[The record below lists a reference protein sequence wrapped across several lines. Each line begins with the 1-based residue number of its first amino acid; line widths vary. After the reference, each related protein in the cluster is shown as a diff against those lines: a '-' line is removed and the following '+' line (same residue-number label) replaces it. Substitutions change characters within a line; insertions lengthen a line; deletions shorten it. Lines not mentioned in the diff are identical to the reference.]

1 MISISLCMIVK
12 NEEEVLAR
20 CLDSV
25 KDIVDEINIVD
36 TGSTDNTVEIA
47 NRYTDRVFY
56 FEWIGDF
63 AAARNESFKYATK
76 DYILYLDADDVLLE
90 EDRKK
95 LKELKETLDISVD
108 SVSMYYNAG
117 MDEYGNITLQY
128 RRNRLV
134 KRSRNFKWKG
144 DCHQYLEVYGNI
156 INSDIAVT
164 HKKIRHSVGRNLSI
178 YQKKLERG
186 DVFSARD
193 YFYYGNELREN
204 GFYREAIE
212 NYEKNIQLKEGW
224 VEDKVYACINKADC
238 YRMIG
243 EKEKEL
249 FSLLESIKFAK
260 TPRPEICSRMGYYF
274 QREQDYQ
281 SAIFWYKLAT
291 EIEIDFNKW
300 SFSYPAYATWYPHLQ
315 LCVCYYNLQDFENAY
330 YHNEKAREFR
340 PNDER
345 ILFNKSIIEPKVN
358 LDVAHGIKQ

>member
-20 CLDSV
+20 CLDTV

-36 TGSTDNTVEIA
+36 TGSTDATVEIA
-47 NRYTDRVFY
+47 KRYTDRVFY

-90 EDRKK
+90 ADQEK
-95 LKELKETLDISVD
+95 LKNLKMTLDPSVD

-117 MDEYGNITLQY
+117 QDSYGNVTLQY

-144 DCHQYLEVYGNI
+144 DCHQYLEVYGKI

-178 YQKKLERG
+178 YQKKIDRG
-186 DVFSARD
+186 DIFTARD

-204 GFYREAIE
+204 GYYEKAIE
-212 NYEKNIQLKEGW
+212 SYNNNIQMKEGW
-224 VEDKVYACINKADC
+224 IEDKVYACLNKADC
-238 YRMIG
+238 YRFIG
-243 EKEKEL
+243 KTEEEILSL
-249 FSLLESIKFAK
+249 FESFQFSK
-260 TPRPEICSRMGYYF
+260 TPRPETCSRIGYYY
-274 QREQDYQ
+274 QRMNDYQ

-291 EIEIDFNKW
+291 ELDVDFNKW
-300 SFSYPAYATWYPHLQ
+300 SFTYPAYSTWYPHLQ
-315 LCVCYYNLQDFENAY
+315 MCVCYYNLQDFEQAY
-330 YHNEKAREFR
+330 FHNEKAREYR
-340 PNDER
+340 PDDER
-345 ILFNKSIIEPKVN
+345 ILFNKELLESKINSN
-358 LDVAHGIKQ
+358 LLKPNE